1 MKFAE
6 KMSNQPF
13 PIIANRSRPFKV
25 RQNTPFPFNYYTT
38 LPCAS
43 LKYLGFSIHTGIQ
56 NLISWRLTTTHTP
69 YFQFYNPVKPF
80 PYLRGTNQKLT

>member
-1 MKFAE
+1 MKFAG

-56 NLISWRLTTTHTP
+56 N
-69 YFQFYNPVKPF
+69 
-80 PYLRGTNQKLT
+80 